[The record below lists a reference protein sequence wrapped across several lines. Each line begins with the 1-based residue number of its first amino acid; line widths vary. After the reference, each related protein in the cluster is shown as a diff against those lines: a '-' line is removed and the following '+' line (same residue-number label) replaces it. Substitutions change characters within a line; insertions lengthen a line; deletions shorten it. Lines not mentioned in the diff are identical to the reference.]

1 MALTGDFV
9 FKHVVPNLQY
19 WAGAILVIAG
29 FLSVNMAALSEVEEA
44 EILEGRQLVPHED
57 PLDASL
63 NGRHIIYNQNIPKG
77 SQNSIHSTGSYH
89 SMDQTTPR

>member
-1 MALTGDFV
+1 M
-9 FKHVVPNLQY
+9 VPNLQY

-44 EILEGRQLVPHED
+44 EILEGRQLVPQED

-63 NGRHIIYNQNIPKG
+63 EGRHIIYNQNIPKG
-77 SQNSIHSTGSYH
+77 SQNSINSTGSYH
-89 SMDQTTPR
+89 SMDQTAPR

>member
-1 MALTGDFV
+1 LTGDFV

-44 EILEGRQLVPHED
+44 EILEGRQLVPQED
-57 PLDASL
+57 PLDTSL
-63 NGRHIIYNQNIPKG
+63 EGHIIYNQNIPKG
-77 SQNSIHSTGSYH
+77 SQNSLNSTGSYH